1 MPDGFASLERM
12 FMRTVVLLL
21 LAALCPV
28 PTAAAQTAWAN
39 KLFGNE
45 TSHDFGT
52 VARGAQLKHTFK
64 MTNIYKV
71 PLEITQ
77 TRVSC
82 GCVTITPSAKS
93 LQPGE
98 SATLDVNMDGTRF
111 NGLKSVDIYVTVG
124 PEFVSTAHIQ
134 VKANARQDVVFN
146 PGEIDFGSVAKGQ
159 TPTKS
164 IDVEHAGSG
173 TWRVTEIVKS
183 GAAPFDLKVEQLP
196 QKVSG
201 FVTVGYRL
209 SATLRATA
217 APGSFKQ
224 EVILKTNDPA
234 SPSISF
240 NVVGTIKSSLSVAP
254 NPVALGTLKAG
265 QQEST
270 KIVVSGSRPFR
281 ITAIDGLDEIVAVP
295 LSDRQISTHILNVRV
310 QPRMAGELR
319 RQLTI
324 RTDLD
329 NETAT
334 VTVEGTV
341 QP

>member
-1 MPDGFASLERM
+1 
-12 FMRTVVLLL
+12 MRTVVLVV
-21 LAALCPV
+21 LAALCHALAGAP
-28 PTAAAQTAWAN
+28 AAAQTAWAN
-39 KLFGNE
+39 KIFGNE

-82 GCVTITPSAKS
+82 GCVTITPSTKT

-98 SATLDVNMDGTRF
+98 SGTLQVNMDGTRF
-111 NGLKSVDIYVTVG
+111 SGLKSVDIYVTVG

-159 TPTKS
+159 TPTRS

-201 FVTVGYRL
+201 FVTVGYRI
-209 SATLRATA
+209 SATLRANAT
-217 APGSFKQ
+217 PGSFKQ

-240 NVVGTIKSSLSVAP
+240 NVIGTIKSSLNVAP
-254 NPVALGTLKAG
+254 NPVALGTLKVG
-265 QQEST
+265 RQDST

-281 ITAIDGLDEIVAVP
+281 ITAIDGLDEIVTTP
-295 LSDRQISTHILNVRV
+295 LPDRQTTTHILDLRV
-310 QPRMAGELR
+310 QPRTAGELR

-329 NETAT
+329 NEAVT
-334 VTVEGTV
+334 VTVEGAA

>member
-1 MPDGFASLERM
+1 M
-12 FMRTVVLLL
+12 FMRTVVLVLVAFL
-21 LAALCPV
+21 GHLPL
-28 PTAAAQTAWAN
+28 AAAQTAWAN

-45 TSHDFGT
+45 TSHDFGI
-52 VARGAQLKHTFK
+52 VARGAQLKHSFK

-82 GCVTITPSAKS
+82 GCVTVTPSAKV

-98 SATLDVNMDGTRF
+98 SGTLEVNMDGTRF
-111 NGLKSVDIYVTVG
+111 SGLKSVDIYVTVG
-124 PEFVSTAHIQ
+124 PEFVSTAHVQ

-146 PGEIDFGSVAKGQ
+146 PGEIDFGNVGKGQ

-201 FVTVGYRL
+201 FVTVGYRI
-209 SATLRATA
+209 SATLKATA

-224 EVILKTNDPA
+224 EVILKTNDAATPV
-234 SPSISF
+234 ISF
-240 NVVGTIKSSLSVAP
+240 NVVGTIKSSLNVAP
-254 NPVALGTLKAG
+254 NPVVFGKLKVG
-265 QQEST
+265 QQDST

-281 ITAIDGLDEIVAVP
+281 IVAIDGLDDIVSVP
-295 LSDRQISTHILNVRV
+295 LSERQTTTHILDVRV
-310 QPRMAGELR
+310 QPRTAGELR

-329 NETAT
+329 NEAAT
-334 VTVEGTV
+334 ITVEGTT